1 MYGINLEQKR
11 THSLSQ
17 SNGFDR
23 SMVEN
28 CGMEELSMLE
38 EIGEDIVLYIKEQLD
53 FNKYSKKEL
62 EIIEYLTENLD
73 ENGFCSVNEE
83 EVAETVYIKDLFTS
97 GVKQTDGQMTSVD
110 EIKYILEEFIAAEN
124 KARPY
129 SDSKLVDLF
138 KEKEIL
144 ISRRTIAKYRKELG
158 IKSSFARKEL
168 VDE

>member
-53 FNKYSKKEL
+53 FNK
-62 EIIEYLTENLD
+62 
-73 ENGFCSVNEE
+73 
-83 EVAETVYIKDLFTS
+83 
-97 GVKQTDGQMTSVD
+97 
-110 EIKYILEEFIAAEN
+110 
-124 KARPY
+124 
-129 SDSKLVDLF
+129 
-138 KEKEIL
+138 
-144 ISRRTIAKYRKELG
+144 
-158 IKSSFARKEL
+158 
-168 VDE
+168 